1 MLLFDMVSLVEKLI
15 KRGCVTINQSASIN
29 ELILKLNK
37 HNFGCLVVLNES
49 NRVCGIVSERDIIR
63 NYNSFNNN
71 SKVFDI
77 MTKNTITCS
86 SKITSEK
93 LMQLMT
99 ENKIRHIPIV
109 EGENLLGIV
118 SIGDVVNRLIK
129 NFNDEA
135 KNLRDYINS

>member
-1 MLLFDMVSLVEKLI
+1 MVSLVEKLI

-37 HNFGCLVVLNES
+37 YNFGCLVVLNES
-49 NRVCGIVSERDIIR
+49 NKVCGIVSERDIIR

-71 SKVFDI
+71 KVFDI

-109 EGENLLGIV
+109 EDENLLGIV

>member
-1 MLLFDMVSLVEKLI
+1 MASLVEKLI

-37 HNFGCLVVLNES
+37 HNFGCLVVLNKS

-77 MTKNTITCS
+77 MTKDTITCS
-86 SKITSEK
+86 LKITSEK
-93 LMQLMT
+93 LMQIMT

-109 EGENLLGIV
+109 EDENLLGIV

-135 KNLRDYINS
+135 KSLRDYINS

>member
-37 HNFGCLVVLNES
+37 YNFGCLVVLNES
-49 NRVCGIVSERDIIR
+49 NKVCGIVSERDIIR

-71 SKVFDI
+71 KVFDI

-109 EGENLLGIV
+109 EDENLLGIV